1 MKMEENKMKK
11 RAIAALMTLLLAL
24 ALCACGGETTTD
36 AGTEDQ
42 QEVSSGEVKQ
52 PEEAENTDSVTTEN
66 FQITIND
73 AQLAKDYEG
82 NDVVVIGVTWTNNH
96 SESQMAS
103 VVLTA
108 KAYQDGV
115 EMDGAYTLQDDSIPI
130 DDVYKNI
137 KNGATQDVYYA
148 FKLSGN
154 TSDITME
161 VEEWLGGDEKAV
173 KQFTFTDIQ

>member
-1 MKMEENKMKK
+1 MKK
-11 RAIAALMTLLLAL
+11 SAIAVLLTLLLAL
-24 ALCACGGETTTD
+24 GLSACGSETTTS
-36 AGTEDQ
+36 EDTGAETTSEEIQ
-42 QEVSSGEVKQ
+42 Q
-52 PEEAENTDSVTTEN
+52 PEDAAETTESVDTGN

-96 SESQMAS
+96 SEAQMAS

-148 FKLSGN
+148 FKLSGS

-173 KQFTFTDIQ
+173 KDFSFTDIQQ